1 MQAYDETEALVDPV
15 RYFGSPAAV
24 CSSALDTDK
33 KIALLRSWERN
44 TRQLMVAEGEGL
56 AASSDSQDPSGDLL
70 KTIHA
75 ALASLG
81 APHNPEKAQTDGSG
95 SGC

>member
-1 MQAYDETEALVDPV
+1 MQAYDETEALADPG

-24 CSSALDTDK
+24 CSSALGADK
-33 KIALLRSWERN
+33 KIALLHAWERN

-56 AASSDSQDPSGDLL
+56 AARSDNEDRSGDLL
-70 KTIHA
+70 KAIHT

-81 APHNPEKAQTDGSG
+81 APYDPEKAQTDASG
-95 SGC
+95 SGR